1 MRSVGTST
9 SAAVMSAVPANMT
22 ITLGTRQLPSRD
34 AFQTAF
40 LISTTAACVAIA
52 LTALIP
58 MRTAAADPR

>member
-1 MRSVGTST
+1 
-9 SAAVMSAVPANMT
+9 MSAVMAHMT
-22 ITLGTRQLPSRD
+22 ITPGTRQLPSRD